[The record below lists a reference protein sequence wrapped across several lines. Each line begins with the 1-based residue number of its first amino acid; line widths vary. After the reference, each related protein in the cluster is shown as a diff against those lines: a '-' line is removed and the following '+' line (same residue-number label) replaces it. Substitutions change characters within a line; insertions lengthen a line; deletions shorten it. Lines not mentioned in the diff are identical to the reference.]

1 MQKKNTKNW
10 RDSRLLFH
18 IYIHTCI
25 YIYIHIHILQIYHI
39 YIYRIYVCNLRGCF
53 FFFFIFFCESEMQE
67 IRVTKI
73 LQNPTTKL
81 LALD

>member
-1 MQKKNTKNW
+1 M
-10 RDSRLLFH
+10 
-18 IYIHTCI
+18 
-25 YIYIHIHILQIYHI
+25 
-39 YIYRIYVCNLRGCF
+39 YVTYEDVIF
-53 FFFFIFFCESEMQE
+53 FLCVFFFCESEMQE

>member
-1 MQKKNTKNW
+1 M
-10 RDSRLLFH
+10 
-18 IYIHTCI
+18 
-25 YIYIHIHILQIYHI
+25 
-39 YIYRIYVCNLRGCF
+39 YVTYEDVIF
-53 FFFFIFFCESEMQE
+53 FVCVFFCESEMQE